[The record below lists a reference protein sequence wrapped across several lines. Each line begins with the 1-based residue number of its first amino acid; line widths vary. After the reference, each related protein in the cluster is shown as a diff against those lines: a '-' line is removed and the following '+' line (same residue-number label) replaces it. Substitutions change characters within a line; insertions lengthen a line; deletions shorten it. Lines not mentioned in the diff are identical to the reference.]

1 MISRN
6 RSAPTAAAMSIE
18 CTTSANST
26 VTCLYS
32 AVVAADLTGAP
43 HLLQNCESGGS
54 SLPHDPHNSPAAV
67 TAPRPSPVP
76 STSVSFHPCS
86 GMSVISPCHLRD
98 EVFRLSYLVNFE
110 MAFSSAWARTAA
122 PAQPGQCGVYAS

>member
-1 MISRN
+1 
-6 RSAPTAAAMSIE
+6 MSIE

-32 AVVAADLTGAP
+32 AAVAAGLTGAP
-43 HLLQNCESGGS
+43 HLLQNRESEGS

-76 STSVSFHPCS
+76 FTSVSWHRWS
-86 GMSVISPCHLRD
+86 AMSVISPCHYRD
-98 EVFRLSYLVNFE
+98 KVSRLSYVVYFE
-110 MAFSSAWARTAA
+110 AAFSSARAWSIW
-122 PAQPGQCGVYAS
+122 PYA